1 MNKEKI
7 VFDVLHDLP
16 EWFEIESAVQE
27 YAKILKLCLSLLLK
41 IKAFKL

>member
-7 VFDVLHDLP
+7 VFDVLNDLP

-27 YAKILKLCLSLLLK
+27 YAKNSETLPFSSFEDKG
-41 IKAFKL
+41 F